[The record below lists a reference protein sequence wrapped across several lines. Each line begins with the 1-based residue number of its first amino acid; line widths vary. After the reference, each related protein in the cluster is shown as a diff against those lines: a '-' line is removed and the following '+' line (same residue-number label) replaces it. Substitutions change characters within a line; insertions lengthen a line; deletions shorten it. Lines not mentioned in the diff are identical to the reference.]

1 MSGYQTGILIQAGVS
16 NVTING
22 FIITGDTST
31 GSGITVSPD
40 TNNIL
45 VENNTIENIL
55 LPGGGNS
62 SPLSYGILCYGDSN
76 PVAPQQILQFREK
89 LLMY

>member
-1 MSGYQTGILIQAGVS
+1 MRANILIQLVS

-62 SPLSYGILCYGDSN
+62 SPLSY
-76 PVAPQQILQFREK
+76 K
-89 LLMY
+89 TLLR